1 MDQNRTALVYVC
13 DTMPGLR
20 RRRCGGGF
28 SYVAADGALLRCA
41 EERARIRSLGIPPAW
56 TDVWI
61 CADAQGHIQATGRD
75 AAGRKQYRYHP
86 LWRQRRDEQKYDQLC
101 SFGHALP
108 RLRRKVRRDLD
119 GEPGT
124 LDFSIAAIVRLL
136 DEAHLRIGSRPADA
150 NGSFGATTL
159 RRRHVKL
166 EKDGTI
172 RLRFR
177 AKGGKRV
184 RRTLRDRR
192 LHRVLQ
198 AIDDLAGAQLFT
210 WIDEAGEPRPITAQH
225 VNSYLAKTIEMEGV
239 TAKTFR
245 TWAGS
250 VAALKFALQT
260 QTALTIKALSE
271 AAARRLHNTP
281 NICRNSYIHPEVL
294 GLVTLSAEELEA
306 WRGDQPPE
314 APRGLRVAERKL
326 LQLLERADPPPVRE
340 SLANGKMSP

>member
-1 MDQNRTALVYVC
+1 MDDDRTTLVYVW

-28 SYVAADGALLRCA
+28 SYFAADGALLSCA
-41 EERARIRSLGIPPAW
+41 EERARIQSLGIPPAW

-61 CADAQGHIQATGRD
+61 CADAHGHIQATGRD

-86 LWRQRRDEQKYDQLC
+86 LWRQRRDEQKYHQLC
-101 SFGHALP
+101 DFGRALP
-108 RLRRKVRRDLD
+108 RLRRRVRRDLD

-136 DEAHLRIGSRPADA
+136 DEAHLRIGSRPAA
-150 NGSFGATTL
+150 SNGTYGATTL

-166 EKDGTI
+166 EEDGTI

-192 LHRVLQ
+192 LHLVLQ
-198 AIDDLAGAQLFT
+198 AIDDLPGAQLFT
-210 WIDEAGEPRPITAQH
+210 WIDESGEPRPITAQH

-250 VAALKFALQT
+250 VAALGFALET
-260 QTALTIKALSE
+260 QTALTIKGLSE

-281 NICRNSYIHPEVL
+281 TICRNSYIHPAVL
-294 GLVTLSAEELEA
+294 DLVTLSDEELAA
-306 WRGDQPPE
+306 WRVEQAPE
-314 APRGLRVAERKL
+314 GPRGLRIAERKL
-326 LQLLERADPPPVRE
+326 LQLLEQAAPPGRRSAAKSV
-340 SLANGKMSP
+340 